1 MLKNEKQLYL
11 EELKFLEESGA
22 ALKYSYDICK
32 KIGLKK
38 EYTLDELDRFEALT
52 SRFARTSDL
61 LIQKLF
67 RLIDILEL
75 EQPGTIID
83 RINNA
88 ERRGIIFSATIF
100 KQIRALR
107 NQIAHEYLPEQLIE
121 IFTIVLEF
129 TPELLNTINR
139 IKSYKVKG
147 W

>member
-1 MLKNEKQLYL
+1 MLKNEKQLYK

-22 ALKYSYDICK
+22 ALRYSYKICSE
-32 KIGLKK
+32 IGIKK

-61 LIQKLF
+61 IIQKIF

-75 EQPGTIID
+75 EQPGAIID

-88 ERRGIIFSATIF
+88 ERRGIILSAETF

-107 NQIAHEYLPEQLIE
+107 NQIAHEYLPERLRE

-129 TPELLNTINR
+129 TPELLNTIKR
-139 IKSYKVKG
+139 IKFYKIKG